1 MPLRRV
7 ALLTILACVAIAAP
21 AAASER
27 SEARQFA
34 AAMQPDIELTPGEA
48 EAVIA
53 DYEARSAH
61 VTATCLPAVKA
72 AAKKLDRAF
81 VLALIYGLYAS
92 SAAYEHM
99 SAWMEEGDA
108 RLAAIETG
116 SRTLRRARAA
126 RAKDT
131 ALFGNL
137 AAATPTDFCAVV
149 TGWQAKRW
157 KRDPP
162 GSEPL
167 FALFEDVGELGARKM
182 KRGSRL
188 LRHHGATRAQLRAFN
203 GEPRGPELREPAP
216 DPVIEALAGAP
227 APERT
232 SPDDG
237 GRREP

>member
-1 MPLRRV
+1 MPFRRV
-7 ALLTILACVAIAAP
+7 ALLTALACLAIVAP
-21 AAASER
+21 AASSER

-34 AAMQPDIELTPGEA
+34 AAMQPGLALTPEEA
-48 EAVIA
+48 EAVVA

-61 VTATCLPAVKA
+61 VAATCLPAVKA
-72 AAKKLDRAF
+72 AAKKLDRTF
-81 VLALIYGLYAS
+81 VLAVIYALYAS
-92 SAAYEHM
+92 AAAYEHM
-99 SAWMEEGDA
+99 GAWMEEGDA

-116 SRTLRRARAA
+116 SRTLRRARAV
-126 RAKDT
+126 RAKNT

-157 KRDPP
+157 KGEPP

-167 FALFEDVGELGARKM
+167 FALFEDAGEPAARKM

-203 GEPRGPELREPAP
+203 GIPREPDVREPAP
-216 DPVIEALAGAP
+216 DPVIEALGGEP